1 MKIELR
7 GNRIYEINEELVSGL
22 DPERELAIVEEKL
35 AELTDRRSVLLAYK
49 AKKNESISGN
59 TTK

>member
-7 GNRIYEINEELVSGL
+7 GEKIYEIKEELLSGL

-35 AELTDRRSVLLAYK
+35 AELEARRTVLIAYK
-49 AKKNESISGN
+49 AKNYELISGN

>member
-35 AELTDRRSVLLAYK
+35 AELEARRTVLIAYK
-49 AKKNESISGN
+49 AKNYELISGN